1 MTTDDKIRNQ
11 KLRYDI
17 NRKTAKISTLSLGK
31 IDKDECLTR
40 EEILSFNQ
48 SQVIEQAK
56 FMYYLLRK
64 AFEKQRTTT
73 EDQGRKQVEAL

>member
-31 IDKDECLTR
+31 IDKDECLTC